1 MVGGGIFAVLGLS
14 VQITKGA
21 APLAFLLAGLVA
33 LLTARSYAL
42 LSKVYPSR
50 GGTVTF
56 LNRTFGA
63 GLFSGGIN
71 VLLWLSYIVMLA
83 LYSQAFGSY
92 AASFLPQSAH
102 TLGRHVFLTAAIVVI
117 TAVNIAGA
125 STVARAERVIVAV
138 KIAILVLFVGVGVA
152 GVSSERLAP
161 TQWSSP
167 VSVIAGGMIIF
178 LAYEGFELIAN
189 AAEDVADPARVLT
202 RAYYISVLFVIALY
216 VAVAIVS
223 VGSVPLSRLVNARDY
238 ALAEAARPALGGFG
252 FAMIG
257 VAAMLS
263 TASAINATLYGSARM
278 TYTIAKSRE
287 LPAQLDRP
295 VSEPAPRR
303 AADHR
308 GGNRCARQRAGP
320 GQHLDHGKRR
330 VPHHLRRRQPRRG
343 SHGAKAGINPVD
355 LGRGRHGVCRGVGRA
370 HRQEQPRVRQRL
382 GRDGRIVLRHR
393 GNLPKNR
400 RQAHP
405 RIGDTS
411 THTPTQL
418 PAPSVAAGR
427 QRSEVLQDTRRAT
440 QLTLLKAK
448 PAITTCRA
456 AQGTGNPRRRWW
468 QTAVNILRG

>member
-167 VSVIAGGMIIF
+167 VSVIAGGMIVF

-202 RAYYISVLFVIALY
+202 RAYYISVL
-216 VAVAIVS
+216 
-223 VGSVPLSRLVNARDY
+223 
-238 ALAEAARPALGGFG
+238 
-252 FAMIG
+252 
-257 VAAMLS
+257 
-263 TASAINATLYGSARM
+263 
-278 TYTIAKSRE
+278 
-287 LPAQLDRP
+287 
-295 VSEPAPRR
+295 
-303 AADHR
+303 
-308 GGNRCARQRAGP
+308 
-320 GQHLDHGKRR
+320 
-330 VPHHLRRRQPRRG
+330 
-343 SHGAKAGINPVD
+343 
-355 LGRGRHGVCRGVGRA
+355 
-370 HRQEQPRVRQRL
+370 
-382 GRDGRIVLRHR
+382 
-393 GNLPKNR
+393 
-400 RQAHP
+400 
-405 RIGDTS
+405 
-411 THTPTQL
+411 
-418 PAPSVAAGR
+418 
-427 QRSEVLQDTRRAT
+427 
-440 QLTLLKAK
+440 
-448 PAITTCRA
+448 
-456 AQGTGNPRRRWW
+456 
-468 QTAVNILRG
+468 